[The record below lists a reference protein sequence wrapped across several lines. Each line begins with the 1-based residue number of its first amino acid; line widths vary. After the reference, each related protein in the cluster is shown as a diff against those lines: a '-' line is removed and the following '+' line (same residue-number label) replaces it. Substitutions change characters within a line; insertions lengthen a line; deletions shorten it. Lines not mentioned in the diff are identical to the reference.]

1 MADFTVLTMDANTG
15 TQATPVWTSVLA
27 ANREVRWYEFSTAGG
42 SVTAVGW
49 PATIR
54 PTSGTA
60 QVNFTYAY
68 PNADGSGGGLGFLG
82 NTSAVPATYIA
93 NTTNYHFARWN
104 WDAVGSFASAPIFT
118 AYNTTAHTGPTVR
131 NSPSGG
137 LLEGSAD
144 TTNVSAF
151 SYLKGNAFGQVALAA
166 IGTNLAAPTITAG
179 TVGSLGP
186 TAGAN
191 WMAAFQSLMADLDY
205 ITAPFTPAPTAANFW
220 SVHFALFMGLN
231 MTPGTL
237 VPVMALKYTFS

>member
-1 MADFTVLTMDANTG
+1 LADFTVLTLDANTG
-15 TQATPVWTSVLA
+15 TQATPVWTSVLG
-27 ANREVRWYEFSTAGG
+27 ANREVRWYDQSTAGA
-42 SVTAVGW
+42 SVASAAW

-60 QVNFTYAY
+60 QVSFTYAY
-68 PNADGSGGGLGFLG
+68 PADASGGLGFLG
-82 NTSAVPATYIA
+82 NTSAIPATYIA

-104 WDAVGSFASAPIFT
+104 WDNVGSFASAPIFT

-166 IGTNLAAPTITAG
+166 IGTNLAAPTVTAG
-179 TVGSLGP
+179 VTNSASP
-186 TAGAN
+186 AAGAN
-191 WMAAFQSLMADLDY
+191 WMTTFQSLMADLDY
-205 ITAPFTPAPTAANFW
+205 ITAPFTPAATAANFW
-220 SVHFALFMGLN
+220 SVHFALFTGLN
-231 MTPGTL
+231 MLPGTL
-237 VPVMALKYTFS
+237 VPVMSLKYTFS